1 MNSKSLL
8 KFLAIVVLIS
18 IVAYVTVFGL
28 YVGSYQIPPIQKQIK
43 LGLDLR
49 GGAYVILEAK
59 DNPADPVTPE
69 KIDRAIA
76 TIRQRIDSLG
86 VAEPI
91 ITRQGEK
98 RIRVELPE
106 IQDTERALEIIGQT
120 AQLEFRDENNAV
132 VLTGSDIKKAE
143 AVFGSSSSGLNS
155 QEGVVSLE
163 MTSAGTKKFAEAT
176 KSNLHKII
184 AIYLDDKVISAPQVQ
199 SVITEG
205 KAQISG
211 NMTMQEAA
219 DLSTLIRAGALPVAL
234 ETLQVSGIGPQLG
247 ANSFEGAVFAAQIG
261 IGLVFL
267 FMLVYYRLPGLVAD
281 FTLVLYLAI
290 TLLVLAAMKA
300 TLTLPGI
307 AGLVLSVG
315 MAVDANVIIFERIKD
330 ELGVGKTLRSGI
342 DAGFKRAFLTILDSN
357 LTTIIAAVILFYFGS
372 GPIRGFAITLIV
384 GNITSMFTAVTITR
398 LLLKTLVDSKV
409 LKNMNYFGEKGGQ
422 TL

>member
-18 IVAYVTVFGL
+18 IVAYVTVFGVYL
-28 YVGSYQIPPIQKQIK
+28 GNYQIQPIQKQIK

-59 DNPADPVTPE
+59 DNPADPVTDE
-69 KIDRAIA
+69 KLERAIA
-76 TIRQRIDSLG
+76 TIRQRIDAIG

-91 ITRQGEK
+91 ITRQGER

-120 AQLEFRDENNAV
+120 AQLEFRDESNAV
-132 VLTGSDIKKAE
+132 VLSGNDIKKAE
-143 AVFGSSSSGLNS
+143 AVFASSSDGLNS
-155 QEGVVSLE
+155 QEAVVSLE
-163 MTSAGTKKFAEAT
+163 MTTEGTKKFAEAT
-176 KSNLHKII
+176 KNNLKKII
-184 AIYLDDKVISAPQVQ
+184 AIYLDNEVISAPVVQ

-211 NMTMQEAA
+211 NMNMQEAA
-219 DLSTLIRAGALPVAL
+219 DLSMLIRAGALPVEL

-247 ANSFEGAVFAAQIG
+247 ANSFERAVFAAQIG

-267 FMLVYYRLPGLVAD
+267 FMLIYYKVPGLVANL
-281 FTLVLYLAI
+281 TLVLYLAI
-290 TLLVLAAMKA
+290 TLLILASMKA

-330 ELGVGKTLRSGI
+330 ELRVGKTLRSGI
-342 DAGFKRAFLTILDSN
+342 DAGFRRAFLTIIDAN
-357 LTTIIAAVILFYFGS
+357 VTTIIAAVILFYFGS

-384 GNITSMFTAVTITR
+384 GNITSIFTAVTVTR
-398 LLLKTLVDSKV
+398 LLLKTLIDSKV
-409 LKNMNYFGEKGGQ
+409 LKIKSYFGEKGGQ